1 MHLPA
6 EDDLRRERARFLDT
20 IESLTDAE
28 FEGARTLCA
37 GWAPRD
43 VLAHV
48 TGTDRLGDY
57 LAKGLW
63 IDRANSAQV
72 RRGREMSRA
81 ELTAAGRRWAARP
94 SLFGRCAAAFLLG
107 DLAVHHQD
115 VLRGLGRSRRLP
127 RAVERAVYQEGVLLS
142 FEHNRRLLRHR
153 VVPTTA
159 GVPALGR
166 GPEVR
171 GTAEA
176 LGLWLG
182 GRDAV
187 TGELQFVTAP
197 GEFAEGKD
205 RFGPPAVTI

>member
-1 MHLPA
+1 MSLPA

-43 VLAHV
+43 ILAHV
-48 TGTDRLGDY
+48 MGTDRLADY
-57 LAKGLW
+57 LAGGLR
-63 IDRANSAQV
+63 IDRVNSAQV
-72 RRGREMSRA
+72 RKGRGSSRA
-81 ELTAAGRRWAARP
+81 QLTAAGRRWARHP

-107 DLAVHHQD
+107 DIAVHHQD
-115 VLRGLGRSRRLP
+115 VLRGLGRGRRLP

-142 FEHNRRLLRHR
+142 LEHNRRLTRYR

-182 GRDAV
+182 GRDVVA
-187 TGELQFVTAP
+187 GELQFAGTRGRLSDGQDRSGPATA
-197 GEFAEGKD
+197 
-205 RFGPPAVTI
+205 TI

>member
-1 MHLPA
+1 MRLPA
-6 EDDLRRERARFLDT
+6 EEELRRERAGFLDT

-28 FEGARTLCA
+28 FERGRTLCA

-63 IDRANSAQV
+63 IDRTNAAQV
-72 RRGREMSRA
+72 RAGRTMSRA

-115 VLRGLGRSRRLP
+115 VLRGLGRVRRLP
-127 RAVERAVYQEGVLLS
+127 RAAERAVFQEGVLLS

-159 GVPALGR
+159 GLPALGS

-176 LGLWLG
+176 LGMWLG
-182 GRDAV
+182 GRDVVAE
-187 TGELQFVTAP
+187 ELQFAP
-197 GEFAEGKD
+197 AEARFTEEQD

>member
-1 MHLPA
+1 MRLPV
-6 EDDLRRERARFLDT
+6 EQELRQERARFLDT

-28 FEGARTLCA
+28 FDGASTLCA

-43 VLAHV
+43 VLAHL
-48 TGTDRLGDY
+48 TGTDRIGDY
-57 LAKGLW
+57 LAKGMW

-72 RRGREMSRA
+72 RRGRTMSRA
-81 ELTAAGRRWAARP
+81 ELTAAGRRWAVRP

-107 DLAVHHQD
+107 DTAVHHQD

-127 RAVERAVYQEGVLLS
+127 RAVERAVFQEGVLLS

-153 VVPTTA
+153 VVPTT
-159 GVPALGR
+159 VDLPALGS

-176 LGLWLG
+176 LGMWLG

-187 TGELQFVTAP
+187 SGELEFSSVQGRLCPAP
-197 GEFAEGKD
+197 
-205 RFGPPAVTI
+205 VTI